1 MLYLIAIVVS
11 LLIAIL
17 VNKGIKGI
25 EEKQFRGFPF
35 AIMGFALQILIFSER
50 FFYSN
55 YRDLTPYIYILS
67 LLSLL
72 TVILLNLRYK
82 GMRIALIGFLS
93 NLTVIIANG
102 GYMPQDIDKLQM
114 MGKLD
119 KVEMLSKFGK
129 YYNGIVMSE
138 RTRLNFLGDIIAPT
152 FLRPYAS
159 VHSIGDIILLVGLC
173 YFIFEFLRK
182 EPPTG

>member
-1 MLYLIAIVVS
+1 MVYIVTIVICF
-11 LLIAIL
+11 LIAIL

-25 EEKQFRGFPF
+25 EKKTFRGFPL
-35 AIMGFALQILIFSER
+35 ILIGFALQILIFSER

-55 YRDLTPYIYILS
+55 YRYLTPYIYILS

-72 TVILLNLRYK
+72 TVILLNLRYR
-82 GMRIALIGFLS
+82 GMKIALIGFLS
-93 NLTVIIANG
+93 NLIVIIANG
-102 GYMPQDIDKLQM
+102 GYMPQDINKLQM

-129 YYNGIVMSE
+129 YYNGIIMSKE
-138 RTRLNFLGDIIAPT
+138 TKLNFLGDIIAPT
-152 FLRPYAS
+152 FLKPYAS
-159 VHSIGDIILLVGLC
+159 VHSIGDIILLIGLC

-182 EPPTG
+182 ESQ